1 LVTDSV
7 LDTQKMF
14 ALAEK
19 YDLEFITHATSER
32 WVEVYNER
40 LKRWEQEK
48 LMEIAATFPPLLSL
62 TGDLWVIS
70 RCPPSLH

>member
-1 LVTDSV
+1 
-7 LDTQKMF
+7 MF

-48 LMEIAATFPPLLSL
+48 LM
-62 TGDLWVIS
+62 
-70 RCPPSLH
+70 